1 MKIKTFKEIL
11 SDYKNVTDHWADQDY
26 DEDNIIE
33 AVKVFVS
40 QLIMTDDEIEQEA
53 DNHMQ
58 SLSWEY
64 ALRLYR
70 DQNKN
75 SLK

>member
-64 ALRLYR
+64 ALRWYR
-70 DQNKN
+70 DQIKN